1 MVKGLAGQPRRGW
14 AGTILGNSD
23 PVASPMAADGLSV
36 VCGATLQAARQHL
49 AEADLVVL
57 DIRLPDV
64 SSFDL
69 CRELRGSRT
78 VPVIFLTSR
87 ANEVDRVVGL
97 ELAADDD
104 VVKPL
109 SPRELSAR
117 VRAILRRVSARQT
130 TPLVKE
136 SLIINEERRTVTWH
150 GVTHKVLAEE
160 FRPDRRRRFYI
171 T

>member
-1 MVKGLAGQPRRGW
+1 MPRAAWEPYRAG
-14 AGTILGNSD
+14 D
-23 PVASPMAADGLSV
+23 
-36 VCGATLQAARQHL
+36 
-49 AEADLVVL
+49 
-57 DIRLPDV
+57 
-64 SSFDL
+64 
-69 CRELRGSRT
+69 
-78 VPVIFLTSR
+78 FLTLR

-97 ELAADDD
+97 ALAADDD
-104 VVKPL
+104 VVKSL

-150 GVTHKVLAEE
+150 GVAHEVLAEE
-160 FRPDRRRRFYI
+160 FRPDMRRRFYI